1 MNKVDV
7 IVIGAGPA
15 GAVAA
20 CSLVHK
26 KHSVLVIEKSQ
37 FPRFVIGESLLPQ
50 CMNTLDELG
59 MLPFVREENY
69 QTKVGAHFTCGEKIT
84 EIDFSHKS
92 TAGPSKTWQVKRAEF
107 DQDLVKAAEHFGAEV
122 LWGTAVKSVDF
133 FDDRVE
139 VEVHDELGKAETVSC
154 SFVMDA
160 SGYGRVLH
168 KLLDLEQAACLA
180 DRKAIFAHFKNE
192 QRDHDYQTTTIQ
204 IGINRHQKDVWYWG
218 IPFPGNNV
226 SVGVICPAEE
236 SGSDEAIFA
245 KYISEEPALAK
256 RLAKA
261 ESLFEVK
268 SIQAYSAS
276 VKQLYGDRFVLLG
289 NAGEFLDP
297 VFSSGVTLAI
307 ESANSAATE
316 VDKFLKNEKVDW
328 QAWEAG
334 YLKGVSVFK
343 AFVEEWYSG
352 DFQKILFHKKPHEE
366 FKKHIIS
373 ILAGY
378 VWDPA
383 NPFNRDSKR
392 KIKSLAS
399 VCDEF

>member
-1 MNKVDV
+1 MRKVDV
-7 IVIGAGPA
+7 VVIGAGPA
-15 GAVAA
+15 GAVAS
-20 CSLVHK
+20 CSLVQK
-26 KHSVLVIEKSQ
+26 KHSVLVIEKSH

-50 CMNTLDELG
+50 CMNALEELG
-59 MLPFVREENY
+59 MLSFIREDIY
-69 QTKVGAHFTCGEKIT
+69 QTKLGAHFTCGEKVT
-84 EIDFSHKS
+84 EIDFSQKS
-92 TAGPSKTWQVKRAEF
+92 TVGASETWQVKRAEF
-107 DQDLVKAAEHFGAEV
+107 DQDLIKAAEHHGAEV
-122 LWGTAVKSVDF
+122 LWETTVESVEF
-133 FDDRVE
+133 FVDRVE
-139 VEVHDELGKAETVSC
+139 VKVKDRVGNSEIITC

-160 SGYGRVLH
+160 SGYGRVLP
-168 KLLDLEQAACLA
+168 KLLDLEKATGFA
-180 DRKAIFAHFKNE
+180 DRKAIFAHFEGEKRE
-192 QRDHDYQTTTIQ
+192 YEYQSSTIQ
-204 IGINRHQKDVWYWG
+204 IGINKTQRDVWYWG
-218 IPFPGNNV
+218 IPFTNNTV
-226 SVGVICPAEE
+226 SVGVICPANETGLDEE
-236 SGSDEAIFA
+236 IFS

-261 ESLFEVK
+261 RGLFEVK

-307 ESANSAATE
+307 ESAYSSAKE
-316 VDKFLKNEKVDW
+316 VDKLLVGKAVDW
-328 QAWEAG
+328 PAWEEHH
-334 YLKGVSVFK
+334 LKGVSVFK

-352 DFQKILFHKKPHEE
+352 DFQRILFNKKQHKG
-366 FKKHIIS
+366 FKENIIS

-378 VWDPA
+378 VWDQE